1 MPSQWAMDEHEG
13 HLRVAYTSED
23 AGGRWRGGNTA
34 NGVDVLGVAD
44 LARVGRVD
52 GLASGERIYAM
63 RFVGDHGF
71 MVTFRQAGLYMLH
84 ATARARVRV
93 LECGHVTRSSAHA
106 PLLHVQVDPLFTLSL
121 ADPTAPRVLGELKI
135 PGYSDYLHPVGE
147 HGLLGIG
154 KAGDESGR
162 LRGVKLALFDISDLT
177 SPRIVASVELGGP
190 GSRCAVEDEPD
201 PNPNPNPNP
210 NPEP

>member
-1 MPSQWAMDEHEG
+1 
-13 HLRVAYTSED
+13 
-23 AGGRWRGGNTA
+23 
-34 NGVDVLGVAD
+34 
-44 LARVGRVD
+44 
-52 GLASGERIYAM
+52 M
-63 RFVGDHGF
+63 R
-71 MVTFRQAGLYMLH
+71 R
-84 ATARARVRV
+84 RV
-93 LECGHVTRSSAHA
+93 LECVHVTRSSAHA

-147 HGLLGIG
+147 HALLGIG

-190 GSRCAVEDEPD
+190 GSRCGVEDDHKALLYDAARQMLVVPVSEMSEMMSP
-201 PNPNPNPNP
+201 PVPRSASHGAWRAAWRTI
-210 NPEP
+210 